1 MARCIGTL
9 VFDRRTAL
17 LEVLPI
23 FLDALSFV
31 LILMLVASGLVIV
44 FGMMGIIN
52 LAHGELFLL
61 GAYTVVVAQGFGAPF
76 WLAAALAPLVVG
88 MVGLAIEILLVRF
101 VVHRPLDTILA
112 TWGLSIAIKQ
122 IVVLA
127 FGPGSHSVV
136 VPIDGA
142 ITVGAF
148 TYPAYRIV
156 LMIVATAVIAG
167 AGYVL
172 VHTRMGLL
180 ARAVIAR
187 PDTSASLGINTG
199 RVTQVSFAV
208 GAALAGLSG
217 ALVAPLISVDPQ
229 MGLGFLF
236 PAFLA
241 SLVGGAG
248 SMSGLVAGGGLVGS
262 MDSLLSGWVSPV
274 LAQITVFVLA
284 ILVIRLR
291 PGGLF
296 PSRGRGH
303 E

>member
-1 MARCIGTL
+1 MIEA
-9 VFDRRTAL
+9 
-17 LEVLPI
+17 LPI

-31 LILMLVASGLVIV
+31 LILVLVASGLVIV

-61 GAYTVVVAQGFGAPF
+61 GAYTVVVAQGLGAPF

-88 MVGLAIEILLVRF
+88 LAGLAIELLLVRF

-112 TWGLSIAIKQ
+112 TWGLSISIKQ

-127 FGPGSHSVV
+127 FGPGSHSVA

-142 ITVGAF
+142 ISVGGF

-156 LMIVATAVIAG
+156 LMVVATAVIAG

-172 VHTRMGLL
+172 VRTRMGLL

-187 PDTSASLGINTG
+187 PDTSANLGINTG

-208 GAALAGLSG
+208 GAGLAGLAG

-229 MGLGFLF
+229 MGLGFLV

-241 SLVGGAG
+241 ILVGGAG
-248 SMSGLVAGGGLVGS
+248 SMTGLVAGGSLVGGL
-262 MDSLLSGWVSPV
+262 DSLLGGWVSPV

-296 PSRGRGH
+296 PGRGRRP
-303 E
+303 

>member
-229 MGLGFLF
+229 MGLGFLV

-241 SLVGGAG
+241 ILVGGAG

>member
-44 FGMMGIIN
+44 FGMMGVIN

-229 MGLGFLF
+229 MGLGFLV

-241 SLVGGAG
+241 ILVGGAG